1 MMEILYQI
9 KKRLLM
15 SSINVFVKFR
25 KHFEI
30 DKDELFLVGASVLK
44 AYASK
49 ICTYD
54 INAEAATGGVL

>member
-1 MMEILYQI
+1 
-9 KKRLLM
+9 M
-15 SSINVFVKFR
+15 SSINFFVKFR
-25 KHFEI
+25 KHLEI